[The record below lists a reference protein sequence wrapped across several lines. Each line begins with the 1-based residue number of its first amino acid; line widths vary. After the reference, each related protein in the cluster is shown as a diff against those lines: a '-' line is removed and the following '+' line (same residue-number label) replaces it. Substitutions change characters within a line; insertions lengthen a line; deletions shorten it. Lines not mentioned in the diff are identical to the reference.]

1 MVRFAVALGFGP
13 LADASGILASRG
25 PEFLATPSGI
35 PSTALLA
42 SPLVDASGM
51 PSTALLATPRPWKI
65 RLCNAFAYDEAVDV
79 FHIQSGRRSG
89 MTYTN
94 KDASKHEHMLT
105 EDTGP
110 LAYKRCA
117 DVDGVKLVKGSI
129 LEFRITREMQIGTFM
144 VNNLPVDGSMLQ
156 LAIKRRDTWSTA
168 ADFSSHVFTDASI
181 PQVAIV
187 DAYLG
192 HARSALEVRTRE
204 EFDPKPHKL
213 VKKDKPQRHQDVHF
227 DRVVEIPAGEYDW
240 ILTDSQHHAEKVH
253 IEFKAAG
260 RKLYTVL
267 RVGAEA
273 MGGQSFP
280 EELVIWPMEGAVIQ
294 HGGVDLD
301 ENKGLFGLPNDI
313 GKFRRSAAA
322 PYAMSTLSVALLA
335 MYTVLAAGI

>member
-1 MVRFAVALGFGP
+1 VVRCAVALGFGP
-13 LADASGILASRG
+13 LVGASGILASRG
-25 PEFLATPSGI
+25 PQFLA
-35 PSTALLA
+35 
-42 SPLVDASGM
+42 

-94 KDASKHEHMLT
+94 SSEGKHEHMLT

-110 LAYKRCA
+110 LAYKRCV
-117 DVDGVKLVKGSI
+117 DVNGVKLVKGSI

-144 VNNLPVDGSMLQ
+144 VNNLPFEGSMLQ

-192 HARSALEVRTRE
+192 HARSALEVRTLE

-213 VKKDKPQRHQDVHF
+213 VKKGKPQRHQDVHF
-227 DRVVEIPAGEYDW
+227 NRVVEIPAGQYEW
-240 ILTDSQHHAEKVH
+240 ILTDSQHVEKVN

-267 RVGAEA
+267 RVGADA
-273 MGGQSFP
+273 IGGQSFP
-280 EELVIWPMEGAVIQ
+280 EELVVWPMEGAVIQ
-294 HGGVDLD
+294 RGGADPNM
-301 ENKGLFGLPNDI
+301 NKGLFGLPTDI
-313 GKFRRSAAA
+313 GPLQRSEAA
-322 PYAMSTLSVALLA
+322 PYAISSFGVALLA